1 MSPNPLLALFAC
13 ALVSGSLAEKMQ
25 PGPPLG
31 TSAAVYA
38 LLERLYPGASP
49 SFSLSLSP
57 TCPTAAACY
66 TISDGI
72 AGVIAISGTCAS
84 ELSAGLGAYLRDYV
98 NATVGWERGGGR
110 RLPRPAAWPRVG
122 AVRVASRVAPFSFA
136 MNVCTHSYTL
146 VWHSWAQWEA
156 FIDET
161 ALAGINLVYAL
172 TGQEEVQWK
181 VFSALGLN
189 DTNIRGWFNGPAFL
203 TWSRGQNSHG
213 SSIAGPLP
221 RSWMRAQWDLQRT
234 ILAREREL
242 GIMPILPAFQG
253 NVPWPLAAALKDN
266 NVTRAPAFT
275 GPVDTGWMDSL
286 DPVFGR
292 VADLWM
298 ATLCADFGCPIGS
311 WYQMDGFFHNGT
323 SWGAALPALPSCIF
337 SSPHT
342 NSYLAGC
349 TTPTGTPCSERAT
362 LADAQAACGTDVR
375 CGGITLQG
383 STYQLRAG
391 SKLIMHPGESSW
403 LLTNGA
409 ACRPPPGPDPAW
421 AARGAALTQGLQTC
435 SSLELARLG
444 SGRNGLKIHQVAD

>member
-66 TISDGI
+66 TLSDGI
-72 AGVIAISGTCAS
+72 AGVIAISGTGAS

-298 ATLCADFGCPIGS
+298 ATLWKLVPNGRLLSQWHELGCCAPRTAVLHFLFAAHKLVSCWLHNTNWHSVLGARNSRRCTGC
-311 WYQMDGFFHNGT
+311 
-323 SWGAALPALPSCIF
+323 
-337 SSPHT
+337 
-342 NSYLAGC
+342 
-349 TTPTGTPCSERAT
+349 
-362 LADAQAACGTDVR
+362 
-375 CGGITLQG
+375 
-383 STYQLRAG
+383 
-391 SKLIMHPGESSW
+391 
-403 LLTNGA
+403 
-409 ACRPPPGPDPAW
+409 
-421 AARGAALTQGLQTC
+421 
-435 SSLELARLG
+435 
-444 SGRNGLKIHQVAD
+444 